1 MALPISIPNTF
12 ANANA
17 AIPLSQ
23 LDNNF
28 TTVANAINGIG
39 NGSESLSNVS
49 ITGGSV
55 ANVVL
60 SSSNANVTGG
70 SISNVS
76 FSDANVA
83 DVLLTNRNRE
93 LVTID
98 ANGAANTINYD
109 VNTQQVLLYQGNATA
124 NVTLN
129 LRGNGS
135 ATLDSVMET
144 NSSVTVAF
152 GMTSNANAYYVSLV
166 QIDGSNVTP
175 KWQGGAPTGGTANS
189 TELYVINAIKTAA
202 NTYTVFGSVTAFE

>member
-28 TTVANAINGIG
+28 TTVSNAINGIG
-39 NGSESLSNVS
+39 NGSESLANVS
-49 ITGGSV
+49 ITGGQ
-55 ANVVL
+55 A
-60 SSSNANVTGG
+60 
-70 SISNVS
+70 SNV
-76 FSDANVA
+76 
-83 DVLLTNRNRE
+83 LLQNRTRE
-93 LVTID
+93 FVTID

-129 LRGNGS
+129 IRGNGS

-152 GMTSNANAYYVSLV
+152 GMTSNATAYYVDLV
-166 QIDGSNVTP
+166 QIDGTNVTP
-175 KWQGGAPTGGTANS
+175 LWQGGAPTAGTANT
-189 TELYVINAIKTAA
+189 TEVYVINAVKTAA
-202 NTYTVFGSVTAFE
+202 NTYTVFGSVTAFS

>member
-28 TTVANAINGIG
+28 TTVSDAINGIG
-39 NGSESLSNVS
+39 NGAEALANVS

-55 ANVVL
+55 T
-60 SSSNANVTGG
+60 NVTL
-70 SISNVS
+70 
-76 FSDANVA
+76 SDANVS
-83 DVLLTNRNRE
+83 DVLLQNRNRE
-93 LVTID
+93 FVTID

-129 LRGNGS
+129 LRGNS
-135 ATLDSVMET
+135 SVTLNNVMEV
-144 NSSVTVAF
+144 NAAITVAF
-152 GMTSNANAYYVSLV
+152 GMVSNANAFYVDLV
-166 QIDGSNVTP
+166 QIDGANVTP

-189 TELYVINAIKTAA
+189 TEVYVINAIKTAA
-202 NTYTVFGSVTAFE
+202 NTYTVLGSVTAFE

>member
-1 MALPISIPNTF
+1 MALPITIPNTF

-28 TTVANAINGIG
+28 STVVVAINGIG
-39 NGSESLSNVS
+39 NGAESLSNVN

-55 ANVVL
+55 AG
-60 SSSNANVTGG
+60 ANV
-70 SISNVS
+70 SNS
-76 FSDANVA
+76 
-83 DVLLTNRNRE
+83 VLTKTNRE

-109 VNTQQVLLYQGNATA
+109 VNTQQVLLYTGNASA

-129 LRGNGS
+129 IRGNSS
-135 ATLDSVMET
+135 ASLNNVMST
-144 NSSVTVAF
+144 GQVVTIAF
-152 GMTSNANAYYVSLV
+152 GMTNNSTPRYVNVS

-175 KWQGGAPTGGTANS
+175 KWQGGTAPSAGNANS
-189 TELYVINAIKTAA
+189 IDFY
-202 NTYTVFGSVTAFE
+202 TYTVIKTGNAAFTVLASQTKFA

>member
-28 TTVANAINGIG
+28 ATVSGAINGIG
-39 NGSESLSNVS
+39 NGAESLANVS

-55 ANVVL
+55 ANVTL
-60 SSSNANVTGG
+60 
-70 SISNVS
+70 
-76 FSDANVA
+76 SDANVS
-83 DVLLTNRNRE
+83 DVLLQNRNRE
-93 LVTID
+93 FVTID

-129 LRGNGS
+129 LRGNS
-135 ATLDSVMET
+135 SVTLNNVMEV
-144 NSSVTVAF
+144 NSAVTVAF
-152 GMTSNANAYYVSLV
+152 GLVSNANAFYISQV
-166 QIDGSNVTP
+166 QIDGANVTP
-175 KWQGGAPTGGTANS
+175 KWQGGAPTEGTANS
-189 TELYVINAIKTAA
+189 TELYVINTVKTAA
-202 NTYTVFGSVTAFE
+202 NTYTVLGSVTAFE

>member
-28 TTVANAINGIG
+28 TTVSGAINGIG
-39 NGSESLSNVS
+39 NGAESLANVS

-55 ANVVL
+55 T
-60 SSSNANVTGG
+60 NVTL
-70 SISNVS
+70 
-76 FSDANVA
+76 SDANVS
-83 DVLLTNRNRE
+83 DVLLQNRNRE
-93 LVTID
+93 FVTID

-129 LRGNGS
+129 LRGNS
-135 ATLDSVMET
+135 SVTLDNVIEV
-144 NSSVTVAF
+144 NAAITVAF
-152 GMTSNANAYYVSLV
+152 GMVSNATAYYIEQV
-166 QIDGSNVTP
+166 QIDGSNVTA

-189 TELYVINAIKTAA
+189 TEVYVINAIKTAA
-202 NTYTVFGSVTAFE
+202 NTYTVLGSVTAFE

>member
-1 MALPISIPNTF
+1 MALPITIPNTF

-28 TTVANAINGIG
+28 STVVVAVNGIG
-39 NGSESLSNVS
+39 NGAEALSNVN

-55 ANVVL
+55 AG
-60 SSSNANVTGG
+60 ANV
-70 SISNVS
+70 SNS
-76 FSDANVA
+76 
-83 DVLLTNRNRE
+83 VLTKTNRE

-109 VNTQQVLLYQGNATA
+109 VNTQQVLLYTGNASA

-129 LRGNGS
+129 IRGNSS
-135 ATLDSVMET
+135 ASLNNVMST
-144 NSSVTVAF
+144 GQVVTIAF
-152 GMTSNANAYYVSLV
+152 GMTNNATAKYVSLS

-175 KWQGGAPTGGTANS
+175 KWQGGTAPSAGNANS
-189 TELYVINAIKTAA
+189 TDFY
-202 NTYTVFGSVTAFE
+202 TYTVIKTGNAAFTVLASQTKFA